1 MFELTPQLLY
11 ALVACGVML
20 LVGFPVHEWSH
31 AYAAWRLGDSTAR
44 WQGRLSL
51 DPRIHLDRA
60 GAGILLI
67 TTLLSGGTATFGYAR
82 PTPVNPANLRR
93 GAHGEALVALAG
105 PASNLVMAAAVA
117 LPLRFL
123 IGAETLYPAPV
134 AIALNVALFFVIV
147 NCTLAVFNVLPIPP
161 LDGWKVLLGLLPPR
175 TAWQLRMLEAQY
187 ANVLPFAFLVVI
199 ILLGPQLV
207 SPLVWRLV
215 DLLLGGS
222 VYLLPVVL

>member
-1 MFELTPQLLY
+1 MLDLTPQLLY

-31 AYAAWRLGDSTAR
+31 AFAAWRLGDATAR

-51 DPRIHLDRA
+51 DPRVHLDRA
-60 GAGILLI
+60 GAFLLVI

-93 GAHGEALVALAG
+93 ARHGEALVALAG
-105 PASNLVMAAAVA
+105 PAANLVMAAVVA

-123 IGAETLYPAPV
+123 MGADTLYPAPV

-147 NCTLAVFNVLPIPP
+147 NCTLAVFNLLPIPP
-161 LDGWKVLLGLLPPR
+161 LDGWKVLGGLVPPR
-175 TAWQLRMLEAQY
+175 TAWQLRELEARY
-187 ANVLPFAFLVVI
+187 ANVLPFAFLIAI
-199 ILLGPQLV
+199 ILLGP
-207 SPLVWRLV
+207 PLIAPIVGRLL
-215 DLLLGGS
+215 DLLLGGPA
-222 VYLLPVVL
+222 YLVPVVA